1 MSTKKHII
9 ALSVRR
15 QSGTQGA
22 LCMDPRNDVHELALD
37 FTKLCVMRVH
47 LQKKMCHGVQKLSC
61 SKIDC
66 RRCRR

>member
-15 QSGTQGA
+15 QSGTRGA

-37 FTKLCVMRVH
+37 LTKLCHESPSAKEDVSWSPKTLV
-47 LQKKMCHGVQKLSC
+47 
-61 SKIDC
+61 
-66 RRCRR
+66 